1 MSGTE
6 GIPVVHGREEVNRR
20 TPRSA
25 AAPPAPAAATPPPD
39 EPAPNV
45 YRAPAALAQA
55 WLNALCWCDFRGAR
69 TDNTRRAALYGNT
82 QMPPGQDPWT
92 LNEQAWRQITAAQL
106 SAACTGITA
115 TVETVS
121 HPTGPDSTTVRLTAT
136 QVLSSG
142 GTTYQAAPVTLTRT
156 VNQDPDW
163 RWLIGRPVTAN

>member
-69 TDNTRRAALYGNT
+69 T
-82 QMPPGQDPWT
+82 
-92 LNEQAWRQITAAQL
+92 
-106 SAACTGITA
+106 
-115 TVETVS
+115 
-121 HPTGPDSTTVRLTAT
+121 
-136 QVLSSG
+136 
-142 GTTYQAAPVTLTRT
+142 TYQAAPVTLTRT